1 MVRIVCPWFAT
12 KCLVYALSGPRA
24 ILLLGNAKSR
34 LYFIWTIRKPAW
46 FSIVTKPS
54 STSGQSLL
62 ESPSILINTLL
73 PPLKNNN
80 NAFFLFCISEE
91 QFTAA
96 LVWHSAA
103 WWELGL
109 CIVSTH
115 SFAVWEWEV
124 NGDLPLSISDTQC
137 LSAYGGFCNL
147 NSIFSFVHA
156 WSRCIRFA
164 FFKLDLWNICFHIP
178 LVDKLSD
185 MERWPCATFNTIVQ
199 D

>member
-1 MVRIVCPWFAT
+1 MCPWFAT
-12 KCLVYALSGPRA
+12 KYLVYALSGPRA
-24 ILLLGNAKSR
+24 ILLLDNAKSR
-34 LYFIWTIRKPAW
+34 LYFIQTVMKTAW
-46 FSIVTKPS
+46 FSILTKPS

-80 NAFFLFCISEE
+80 AFFLFCTSGE

-115 SFAVWEWEV
+115 SLAVRSVGGQWRS
-124 NGDLPLSISDTQC
+124 LAFHLRHTISISLWRVLQFKFDFFICAC
-137 LSAYGGFCNL
+137 L
-147 NSIFSFVHA
+147 
-156 WSRCIRFA
+156 
-164 FFKLDLWNICFHIP
+164 
-178 LVDKLSD
+178 
-185 MERWPCATFNTIVQ
+185 E
-199 D
+199 